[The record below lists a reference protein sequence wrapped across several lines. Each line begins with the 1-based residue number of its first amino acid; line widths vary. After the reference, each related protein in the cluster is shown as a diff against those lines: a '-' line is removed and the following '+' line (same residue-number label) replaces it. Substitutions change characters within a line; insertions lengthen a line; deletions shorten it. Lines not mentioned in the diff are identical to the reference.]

1 MPRTLTVPLQL
12 RFGDEDSYGHINNVR
27 FVQYLEDARIL
38 LTLEPTGS
46 GTFSEATPSDT
57 FTLVA
62 RTEIEYLAPL
72 NFSPDPAA
80 VEVWVVRVGS
90 SSFDLG
96 YSIRES
102 SAPGAAASAVAS
114 TTMILVSRDTGRPV
128 ALNERQRAALDAFAG
143 PEVPFR
149 GTAPKTAVTADAG
162 QGRQ

>member
-1 MPRTLTVPLQL
+1 MPRTLTVPLHL

-27 FVQYLEDARIL
+27 FVQYLEDARIR
-38 LTLEPTGS
+38 LTLEPAGP

-72 NFSPDPAA
+72 NFSTVPAA
-80 VEVWVVRVGS
+80 VEIWVVRVGS

-96 YSIRES
+96 YSIREND
-102 SAPGAAASAVAS
+102 AADAAVSAVAS

-128 ALNERQRAALDAFAG
+128 ALNDGQRAALGDFAG
-143 PEVPFR
+143 PAVPFR
-149 GTAPKTAVTADAG
+149 GVKADAG
-162 QGRQ
+162 QGQQ

>member
-27 FVQYLEDARIL
+27 FVQYLEDARIR
-38 LTLEPTGS
+38 LTLEHAGP

-72 NFSPDPAA
+72 NFSIEPAA
-80 VEVWVVRVGS
+80 VDVWVVRIGS

-96 YSIRES
+96 YSIRENDAAGGAV
-102 SAPGAAASAVAS
+102 SALAA

-128 ALNERQRAALDAFAG
+128 ALTTGQRAALEAFAG
-143 PEVPFR
+143 PAVPFR
-149 GTAPKTAVTADAG
+149 AVTSGAG